1 MKSYTAVILAAL
13 AAAANAVQFTNV
25 AINPEPGKPFELT
38 WSGAEGPVTIL
49 LKSGSSDNLKTID
62 TIASDVTGESF
73 TVTLDAADL
82 PSDTYAFEIVDKEN
96 PDKPNYSE
104 QFTFQGDGTASSSSS
119 ASASA
124 SSTSSSSGSSTSS
137 EASSSESSSA
147 SASESSTASE
157 STATTASASRS
168 GSASGTISTSTRPS
182 RTSSAEDEEETVPD
196 SGSPSNMSPLA
207 LIFVTAAAML
217 YFN

>member
-1 MKSYTAVILAAL
+1 MKSYTAVVLAAL

-38 WSGAEGPVTIL
+38 WTGAEGPVTIL
-49 LKSGSSDNLKTID
+49 LKGGPSDNLKTID
-62 TIASDVTGESF
+62 TIASDVNGDSY

-96 PDKPNYSE
+96 PNDPNYSV
-104 QFTFQGDGTASSSSS
+104 QFSFQGTGTASSS

-124 SSTSSSSGSSTSS
+124 SRTSSASGSSTSS
-137 EASSSESSSA
+137 GASSSSA
-147 SASESSTASE
+147 SASRASTASG

-168 GSASGTISTSTRPS
+168 GSASGTISTGSRPS
-182 RTSSAEDEEETVPD
+182 STSPADDEETVPD
-196 SGSPSNMSPLA
+196 SGSPSNLSPLA